1 MNRLG
6 TRGWGLAV
14 AVTVAINLSAQQQ
27 QQQQQQQPPPPTFSG
42 VNRTVAVYATV
53 TDAAGRLVPDLT
65 RDQFQIDD
73 NGTKQELTLFANETQ
88 PITVVMLLDRS
99 TSMRGNF
106 ELVEKAAEAFVGV
119 MLPAD
124 KARIGSFSDRIQVDP
139 RDFTADHDELL
150 KILRTELQR
159 EGPTPLWNAV
169 NVGITALL
177 HQQGRRVVLV
187 FTDGMDA
194 PMNFSNNNSSLK
206 DVMKR
211 AEEENVMVYAIGL
224 AGSGGGRGSGGP
236 GGGFGGPG
244 GRRGGGGGGGG
255 GRGRGGFGGGGGRGF
270 GGGRY
275 GSRPAPQ
282 ADRPDEGLPRIAAA
296 TGGGYFELTS
306 TDDLA
311 STFTRVADELHHQYA
326 LGFTPLKLD
335 GKMHT
340 LDIRIAQPGLA
351 ARARKSYLAT
361 TPRS

>member
-1 MNRLG
+1 VRAKKGLGAGVSGLRRQPNRLALLLF
-6 TRGWGLAV
+6 GLAV
-14 AVTVAINLSAQQQ
+14 AALDA
-27 QQQQQQQPPPPTFSG
+27 QQPPTFTG

-53 TDAAGRLVPDLT
+53 TDASGRLVPDLT

-73 NGTKQELTLFANETQ
+73 NGAKQELTLFANEVQ

-139 RDFTADHDELL
+139 RDFTGDHEELV
-150 KILRTELQR
+150 KILRTELQF

-194 PMNFSNNNSSLK
+194 PMNFSNSNSSLR

-224 AGSGGGRGSGGP
+224 AGSGGHGSGGP
-236 GGGFGGPG
+236 GGGFGGPSG
-244 GRRGGGGGGGG
+244 GRRGGGGG
-255 GRGRGGFGGGGGRGF
+255 GRGGFGGGGGRGF
-270 GGGRY
+270 GGGGY
-275 GSRPAPQ
+275 GGRRAGQP
-282 ADRPDEGLPRIAAA
+282 DKPDEGLPKIAAA

-306 TDDLA
+306 TDDLV

-326 LGFTPLKLD
+326 LGFAPVKLD
-335 GKMHT
+335 GKVHT
-340 LDIRIAQPGLA
+340 LELRLAQPGLN